1 VNRDDTEIVSA
12 ILSRIAARVGK
23 ERLEMWLGTGAE
35 IRLEGQKLHI
45 VLADGFKLERLRR
58 GRKDILAAAAQELGF
73 EPELVL
79 AVNKPLPLFDKL
91 DQPGSGVFRASDSP
105 SCESFAAIDSRPPD
119 VESGDSAASPINT
132 INPEASLPPAAEA
145 APATA
150 ESATFKPYRRPFA
163 QLSSFVVGDNNR
175 VAHAAALSVLPQL
188 GQVSPVLFYGPP
200 GCGKSHLLEGVWCQ
214 AKKSPQ
220 LKRVIYLTAEQ
231 FTTHFVEA
239 IKGGTGLPSFRRK
252 YREVELLLIDDVQFF
267 AGKQSTLVEVL
278 YTIDTLLREGRQLVF
293 AADRPPAE
301 LRPLGPE
308 IITRL
313 TGGLVCG
320 MQAADYATRLSILRN
335 LAEQKTLPA
344 SDEVLAYLA
353 AQLPGDARQLAGAMH
368 RLQAAAFAYEATI
381 NLEFV
386 QHTLADLMQANRRA
400 VRLPEIAG
408 AVANLFGL
416 ETEEMQQ
423 GSKSPAVSHPRMLA
437 MWLARKYTK
446 NAYSEISRYFGRKS
460 HSTVLSAEDKVGEWL
475 ASGKTLPLPHG
486 QCTVEEALRRVEA
499 QLRLG

>member
-1 VNRDDTEIVSA
+1 MTKDDKEIVSL
-12 ILSRIAARVGK
+12 ILSRIAGRVGK
-23 ERLEMWLGTGAE
+23 ERLEMWLGVGAE
-35 IRLEGQKLHI
+35 IRVEDQKLHI
-45 VLADGFKLERLRR
+45 LLADGFKLERLRR
-58 GRKDILAAAAQELGF
+58 GRKDILAAAAEVLGF

-91 DQPGSGVFRASDSP
+91 EATDDDVRRGSPTPTNSSSEGLPVS
-105 SCESFAAIDSRPPD
+105 ESEP
-119 VESGDSAASPINT
+119 VL
-132 INPEASLPPAAEA
+132 LPLPLGERRGEG
-145 APATA
+145 PATVTDS
-150 ESATFKPYRRPFA
+150 EQVPPPTFKPYRRPFA
-163 QLSSFVVGDNNR
+163 NLHSFVVGDGNR
-175 VAHAAALSVLPQL
+175 VAHAAAISTLSNP
-188 GQVSPVLFYGPP
+188 GQVSPVLYYGPP
-200 GCGKSHLLEGVWCQ
+200 GCGKSHLLEGIWCQ
-214 AKKSPQ
+214 AKQSSQ
-220 LKRVIYLTAEQ
+220 VKRVIYLTAEQ

-239 IKGGTGLPSFRRK
+239 LKGAGLPSFRRK

-278 YTIDTLLREGRQLVF
+278 YTIDTLLREGRQLIF
-293 AADRPPAE
+293 AADRPPSE

-320 MQAADYATRLSILRN
+320 IQAADYATRLEILRG
-335 LAEQKTLPA
+335 LAGQKSLTVPE
-344 SDEVLAYLA
+344 EVLAYLA

-368 RLQAAAFAYEATI
+368 RLAAAAYAYEATI

-386 QHTLADLMQANRRA
+386 QHTLADLMQATRRA

-408 AVANLFGL
+408 AVCNLFGL
-416 ETEEMQQ
+416 ETEQMQS
-423 GSKSPAVSHPRMLA
+423 GGKSPAVSHPRMLA
-437 MWLARKYTK
+437 MWLARKYTRS
-446 NAYSEISRYFGRKS
+446 AYSEISRYFGRKS

>member
-1 VNRDDTEIVSA
+1 VTKDDKEIVSA
-12 ILSRIAARVGK
+12 ILSGIAGRVGQQ
-23 ERLEMWLGTGAE
+23 RLEMWLGVAAE
-35 IRLEGQKLHI
+35 IRLEDRKLHI
-45 VLADGFKLERLRR
+45 LLPDGFKLERLRR
-58 GRKDILAAAAQELGF
+58 GRKDILAAAAEVLGY

-79 AVNKPLPLFDKL
+79 AVNKPLPLFDNL
-91 DQPGSGVFRASDSP
+91 EPA
-105 SCESFAAIDSRPPD
+105 
-119 VESGDSAASPINT
+119 
-132 INPEASLPPAAEA
+132 AAEA
-145 APATA
+145 QAIAPSEPVLLPLPLGEGRGEGLETVSNAA
-150 ESATFKPYRRPFA
+150 PEPVHSFKPYRRPFA
-163 QLSSFVVGDNNR
+163 NLNSFVIGDGNR

-200 GCGKSHLLEGVWCQ
+200 GCGKSHLLEGIWCQ
-214 AKKSPQ
+214 AKQSSQ
-220 LKRVIYLTAEQ
+220 VKRVIYLTAEQ

-239 IKGGTGLPSFRRK
+239 LKGAGLPSFRRK

-278 YTIDTLLREGRQLVF
+278 HTIDTLLREGRQLIF
-293 AADRPPAE
+293 AADRPPSE

-320 MQAADYATRLSILRN
+320 MQAADYATRLEILRGLVAQKA
-335 LAEQKTLPA
+335 LAAPE
-344 SDEVLAYLA
+344 DVLGYLA

-368 RLQAAAFAYEATI
+368 RLAAAAFAYEATI

-386 QHTLADLMQANRRA
+386 QHTLADLMQATRRA

-408 AVANLFGL
+408 AVCSLFGL
-416 ETEEMQQ
+416 ETEQMQS
-423 GSKSPAVSHPRMLA
+423 GGKSPAISHPRMLA
-437 MWLARKYTK
+437 MWLARKYTR

>member
-1 VNRDDTEIVSA
+1 MTTDDKEIVSA
-12 ILSRIAARVGK
+12 ILSRIAGRVGK
-23 ERLEMWLGTGAE
+23 ERLEMWLGNGAE
-35 IRLEGQKLHI
+35 VRLEDQRLHI
-45 VLADGFKLERLRR
+45 LLPDGFKLERLRR
-58 GRKDILAAAAQELGF
+58 GRKDILAAAAEVLGF

-79 AVNKPLPLFDKL
+79 AVNKPLPLFDNLEESAPAKESVAL
-91 DQPGSGVFRASDSP
+91 EPQPFILP
-105 SCESFAAIDSRPPD
+105 LPPLPLG
-119 VESGDSAASPINT
+119 EGRGEGLETSS
-132 INPEASLPPAAEA
+132 NPEPEPS
-145 APATA
+145 
-150 ESATFKPYRRPFA
+150 FKPYRRPFA
-163 QLSSFVVGDNNR
+163 QLHSFIVGDGNR

-200 GCGKSHLLEGVWCQ
+200 GCGKSHLLEGIWCQ
-214 AKKSPQ
+214 AKQSSQ
-220 LKRVIYLTAEQ
+220 VKRVIYLTAEQ

-239 IKGGTGLPSFRRK
+239 IKGAGLPSFRRK

-278 YTIDTLLREGRQLVF
+278 YTIDTLLREGRQLIF
-293 AADRPPAE
+293 AADRPPSE

-320 MQAADYATRLSILRN
+320 IQAADYATRLEIIRG
-335 LAEQKTLPA
+335 LAAQKSLAAPE
-344 SDEVLAYLA
+344 DVLAYLA
-353 AQLPGDARQLAGAMH
+353 AQLPGDVRQLAGAMH
-368 RLQAAAFAYEATI
+368 RLTAAAAAYQATI

-386 QHTLADLMQANRRA
+386 QHTLADLMQATRRA

-408 AVANLFGL
+408 AVCSLFGL
-416 ETEEMQQ
+416 ETEQMQS
-423 GSKSPAVSHPRMLA
+423 GGKSPAVSHPRMLA
-437 MWLARKYTK
+437 MWLARKYTRS
-446 NAYSEISRYFGRKS
+446 ASSEISRYFGRKS
-460 HSTVLSAEDKVGEWL
+460 HSTVLSAEGKVGQWL

>member
-1 VNRDDTEIVSA
+1 VTKDDKEIVSA
-12 ILSRIAARVGK
+12 ILSGIAGRVGQQ
-23 ERLEMWLGTGAE
+23 RLEMWLGVAAE
-35 IRLEGQKLHI
+35 IRLEDRKLHI
-45 VLADGFKLERLRR
+45 LLPDGFKLERLRR
-58 GRKDILAAAAQELGF
+58 GRKDILAAAAEVLGY

-79 AVNKPLPLFDKL
+79 AVNKPLPLFDNL
-91 DQPGSGVFRASDSP
+91 DA
-105 SCESFAAIDSRPPD
+105 
-119 VESGDSAASPINT
+119 
-132 INPEASLPPAAEA
+132 A
-145 APATA
+145 APAK
-150 ESATFKPYRRPFA
+150 ESAPEPQPVLLPLPLGEGGGEGLTLGPNVEPDQTFNPYRRPFA
-163 QLSSFVVGDNNR
+163 NLHSFVVGDGNR
-175 VAHAAALSVLPQL
+175 VAHAAALSVLPRL

-200 GCGKSHLLEGVWCQ
+200 GCGKSHLLEGIWCQ
-214 AKKSPQ
+214 AKQSSQ
-220 LKRVIYLTAEQ
+220 VKRVIYLTAEQ

-239 IKGGTGLPSFRRK
+239 LKGAGLPSFRRK

-278 YTIDTLLREGRQLVF
+278 HTIDTLLREGRQLIF
-293 AADRPPAE
+293 AADRPPSE

-320 MQAADYATRLSILRN
+320 MQAADYATRLEILRG
-335 LAEQKTLPA
+335 LAAQKSLAA
-344 SDEVLAYLA
+344 SEEVLAYLA
-353 AQLPGDARQLAGAMH
+353 SQLPGDARQLAGAMH
-368 RLQAAAFAYEATI
+368 RLAAAAFAYEATI

-386 QHTLADLMQANRRA
+386 QHTLADLMQATRRA

-408 AVANLFGL
+408 AVCSLFGL
-416 ETEEMQQ
+416 ETEQMQS
-423 GSKSPAVSHPRMLA
+423 GGKSPAISHPRMLA
-437 MWLARKYTK
+437 MWLARKYTR

-475 ASGKTLPLPHG
+475 ANGKTLPLPHG

>member
-1 VNRDDTEIVSA
+1 MTTDDKEIVSA
-12 ILSRIAARVGK
+12 ILSRIAGRVGK

-35 IRLEGQKLHI
+35 VRLEDQRLHI
-45 VLADGFKLERLRR
+45 LLPDGFKLERLRR
-58 GRKDILAAAAQELGF
+58 GRKDILAAAAEVLGF

-79 AVNKPLPLFDKL
+79 AVNKPLPLFDNLEESAPAKESVAL
-91 DQPGSGVFRASDSP
+91 EPQPFILP
-105 SCESFAAIDSRPPD
+105 LPPLPLG
-119 VESGDSAASPINT
+119 EGRGEGLETSS
-132 INPEASLPPAAEA
+132 NPEPEPS
-145 APATA
+145 
-150 ESATFKPYRRPFA
+150 FKPYRRPFA
-163 QLSSFVVGDNNR
+163 NLHSFIVGDGNR

-200 GCGKSHLLEGVWCQ
+200 GCGKSHLLEGIWCQ
-214 AKKSPQ
+214 AKQSSQ
-220 LKRVIYLTAEQ
+220 VKRVIYLTAEQ

-239 IKGGTGLPSFRRK
+239 IKGAGLPSFRRK
-252 YREVELLLIDDVQFF
+252 YREVELLLIDDMQFF

-293 AADRPPAE
+293 AADRPPSE

-320 MQAADYATRLSILRN
+320 MQAADYATRLEIIRG
-335 LAEQKTLPA
+335 LALQKSLAAPE
-344 SDEVLAYLA
+344 DVLAYLA

-368 RLQAAAFAYEATI
+368 RLTAAAAAYQATI

-386 QHTLADLMQANRRA
+386 QHTLADLMQATRRA

-408 AVANLFGL
+408 AVCSLFGL
-416 ETEEMQQ
+416 ETEQMQS
-423 GSKSPAVSHPRMLA
+423 GGKSPAVSHPRMLA
-437 MWLARKYTK
+437 MWLARKYTRS
-446 NAYSEISRYFGRKS
+446 ASSEISRYFGRKS
-460 HSTVLSAEDKVGEWL
+460 HSTVLSAEGKVGQWL

>member
-1 VNRDDTEIVSA
+1 MTTDDKEIVSA
-12 ILSRIAARVGK
+12 ILSGIAGRVGQQ
-23 ERLEMWLGTGAE
+23 RLEMWLGVGAD
-35 IRLEGQKLHI
+35 IRLEDRQLHI
-45 VLADGFKLERLRR
+45 LLEGGFKLERLRR
-58 GRKDILAAAAQELGF
+58 GRKDILAAAAEVLGY

-79 AVNKPLPLFDKL
+79 AVNKPLPLFDNL
-91 DQPGSGVFRASDSP
+91 
-105 SCESFAAIDSRPPD
+105 EAA
-119 VESGDSAASPINT
+119 
-132 INPEASLPPAAEA
+132 AAETRA
-145 APATA
+145 EAPPQPVLLPLPLGEGRGEGLTPGPNV
-150 ESATFKPYRRPFA
+150 EPDQSFKPYRRPFA
-163 QLSSFVVGDNNR
+163 NLNSFIVGDGNR

-200 GCGKSHLLEGVWCQ
+200 GCGKSHLLEGIWCQ
-214 AKKSPQ
+214 AKQSSQ
-220 LKRVIYLTAEQ
+220 VKRVIYLTAEQ

-239 IKGGTGLPSFRRK
+239 LKGAGLPSFRRK

-278 YTIDTLLREGRQLVF
+278 HTIDTLLREGRQLIF
-293 AADRPPAE
+293 AADRPPSE

-320 MQAADYATRLSILRN
+320 MQAADYATRLEILRG
-335 LAEQKTLPA
+335 LAAQKSLAA
-344 SDEVLAYLA
+344 SEEVLGYLA

-368 RLQAAAFAYEATI
+368 RLAAAAYAYEATI

-386 QHTLADLMQANRRA
+386 QHTLADLMQATRRA

-408 AVANLFGL
+408 AVCSLFGL
-416 ETEEMQQ
+416 ETEQMQS
-423 GSKSPAVSHPRMLA
+423 GGKSPAISHPRMLA
-437 MWLARKYTK
+437 MWLARKYTRS
-446 NAYSEISRYFGRKS
+446 ASSEISRYFGRKS

>member
-1 VNRDDTEIVSA
+1 MTKDDKEIVSL
-12 ILSRIAARVGK
+12 ILTRIAGRVGK
-23 ERLEMWLGTGAE
+23 ERLEMWLGVGAE
-35 IRLEGQKLHI
+35 VRLDGQKLHI

-58 GRKDILAAAAQELGF
+58 GRKEILAAAVEVLGF

-91 DQPGSGVFRASDSP
+91 ETGVLPNEPEVRRGSPTP
-105 SCESFAAIDSRPPD
+105 STAPTEGFPVSVDEPVLLPLPLGEGRGEGLATVADAEQIPP
-119 VESGDSAASPINT
+119 P
-132 INPEASLPPAAEA
+132 
-145 APATA
+145 
-150 ESATFKPYRRPFA
+150 TFKPYRRPFA
-163 QLSSFVVGDNNR
+163 NLHSFVVGDGNR
-175 VAHAAALSVLPQL
+175 VAHAAAISTLSNL
-188 GQVSPVLFYGPP
+188 GQVSPVLYYGPP
-200 GCGKSHLLEGVWCQ
+200 GCGKSHLLEGIWCQ
-214 AKKSPQ
+214 AKQSSQ
-220 LKRVIYLTAEQ
+220 VKRVIYLTAEQ

-278 YTIDTLLREGRQLVF
+278 YTIDTLLREGRQLIF
-293 AADRPPAE
+293 AADRPPSE

-308 IITRL
+308 IVTRL

-320 MQAADYATRLSILRN
+320 IQAADYATRLEILRG
-335 LAEQKTLPA
+335 LAAQKSLALPE
-344 SDEVLAYLA
+344 DVLAYLA

-368 RLQAAAFAYEATI
+368 RLQAAAAAYQATI

-386 QHTLADLMQANRRA
+386 QHTLADLMQATRRA

-408 AVANLFGL
+408 AVCNLFGL
-416 ETEEMQQ
+416 ETEQMQS
-423 GSKSPAVSHPRMLA
+423 GGKSPAVSHPRMLA
-437 MWLARKYTK
+437 MWLARKYTRS
-446 NAYSEISRYFGRKS
+446 AYSEISRYFGRKS

-475 ASGKTLPLPHG
+475 ANGKTLPLPHG

>member
-1 VNRDDTEIVSA
+1 MTKDDKEIVSA
-12 ILSRIAARVGK
+12 ILSGIAGRVGQQ
-23 ERLEMWLGTGAE
+23 RLEMWLGVAAE
-35 IRLEGQKLHI
+35 VRLEDRKLHI
-45 VLADGFKLERLRR
+45 LLPDGFKLERLRR
-58 GRKDILAAAAQELGF
+58 GRKDILAAAAEVLGY
-73 EPELVL
+73 EPELIL
-79 AVNKPLPLFDKL
+79 AVNKPLPLFDNL
-91 DQPGSGVFRASDSP
+91 DA
-105 SCESFAAIDSRPPD
+105 
-119 VESGDSAASPINT
+119 
-132 INPEASLPPAAEA
+132 A
-145 APATA
+145 APAK
-150 ESATFKPYRRPFA
+150 ESAPDPQPVLLPLPLGEGRGEGHTPVSNVEPEQSFKPYRRPFA
-163 QLSSFVVGDNNR
+163 NLSSFVVGDGNR
-175 VAHAAALSVLPQL
+175 VAHAAALSVLPRL
-188 GQVSPVLFYGPP
+188 GQVSPVLLYGPP
-200 GCGKSHLLEGVWCQ
+200 GCGKSHLLEGIWCQ
-214 AKKSPQ
+214 AKQSSQ
-220 LKRVIYLTAEQ
+220 VKRVIYLTAEQ

-239 IKGGTGLPSFRRK
+239 LKGAGLPSFRRK

-278 YTIDTLLREGRQLVF
+278 HTIDTLLRDGRQLIF
-293 AADRPPAE
+293 AADRPPSE

-320 MQAADYATRLSILRN
+320 MQAADYATRLAILRG
-335 LAEQKTLPA
+335 LAAQKSLAAPE
-344 SDEVLAYLA
+344 DVLAYLA

-368 RLQAAAFAYEATI
+368 RLAAAAFAYEATI

-386 QHTLADLMQANRRA
+386 QHTLADLMQATRRA

-408 AVANLFGL
+408 AVCSLFGL
-416 ETEEMQQ
+416 ETEQMQS
-423 GSKSPAVSHPRMLA
+423 GGKSPAISHPRMLA
-437 MWLARKYTK
+437 MWLARKYTR

>member
-1 VNRDDTEIVSA
+1 LGVTKDDKEIVSA
-12 ILSRIAARVGK
+12 ILSGIAGRVGQQ
-23 ERLEMWLGTGAE
+23 RLEMWLGTGAE
-35 IRLEGQKLHI
+35 IRLEDRKLHI
-45 VLADGFKLERLRR
+45 LLEGGFKLERLRR
-58 GRKDILAAAAQELGF
+58 GRKDILAAAAEVLGF

-79 AVNKPLPLFDKL
+79 AVNKPLPLFDNL
-91 DQPGSGVFRASDSP
+91 
-105 SCESFAAIDSRPPD
+105 E
-119 VESGDSAASPINT
+119 
-132 INPEASLPPAAEA
+132 PAAADTQAA
-145 APATA
+145 APSEPVLLPLPLGEGRGEGLTTVS
-150 ESATFKPYRRPFA
+150 EPEPTFKPYRRPFA
-163 QLSSFVVGDNNR
+163 NLNSFVVGDGNR

-200 GCGKSHLLEGVWCQ
+200 GCGKSHLLEGIWCQ
-214 AKKSPQ
+214 AKQSSQ
-220 LKRVIYLTAEQ
+220 VKRVIYLTAEQ

-239 IKGGTGLPSFRRK
+239 LKGAGLPSFRRK

-278 YTIDTLLREGRQLVF
+278 HTIDTLLREGRQLIF
-293 AADRPPAE
+293 AADRPPSE

-320 MQAADYATRLSILRN
+320 MQAADYATRLEILRG
-335 LAEQKTLPA
+335 LAAQKSLAAPE
-344 SDEVLAYLA
+344 EVLAYLA

-368 RLQAAAFAYEATI
+368 RLAAAAFAYEATI

-386 QHTLADLMQANRRA
+386 QHTLADLMQATRRA

-408 AVANLFGL
+408 AVCSLFGL
-416 ETEEMQQ
+416 ETEQMQS
-423 GSKSPAVSHPRMLA
+423 GGKSPAVSHPRMLA

-446 NAYSEISRYFGRKS
+446 SAYSEISRYFGRKS